1 MYKLNNES
9 VPETL
14 KNNIIAGCVFF
25 VIHEHIK
32 YIGTISST
40 MFYDENK
47 CWRFF
52 PEMMNRYENNSWIK
66 ELKFNVD
73 LLSIKLDTTRFEKSD
88 NVIHVIPD
96 DSINLIIYT
105 DCFSIEEALTGSMLN
120 QLQ

>member
-1 MYKLNNES
+1 MNLLNNES

-14 KNNIIAGCVFF
+14 KNIIAGCVFF

-32 YIGTISST
+32 YIGTVSST

-52 PEMMNRYENNSWIK
+52 PEKMNRYENDSWVK
-66 ELKFNVD
+66 ELKFDVN
-73 LLSIKLDTTRFEKSD
+73 LLSIKLDTTRMEKSD
-88 NVIHVIPD
+88 DVIHVMQD

-105 DCFSIEEALTGSMLN
+105 NCFSIDEALAGSMLN